1 MQKSLVNSLALGM
14 LLAYSGC
21 AKTKTA
27 TTANSPQVNAQARLL
42 SLNAAIDSL
51 EALPEAPAAQL
62 DSLRKLRALEQNNL
76 ELMGKA
82 QGTKPAEDP
91 QELYKANA
99 AKAQEDRSL
108 GRKPE
113 FLIP

>member
-1 MQKSLVNSLALGM
+1 MQKSLLNSLALGM

-21 AKTKTA
+21 AKSKATA
-27 TTANSPQVNAQARLL
+27 TTHPTQENAQARLL

-51 EALPEAPAAQL
+51 EALPEPSATQL

-91 QELYKANA
+91 QELYNANA

>member
-1 MQKSLVNSLALGM
+1 MQKSLLNSLALGM

-21 AKTKTA
+21 AKTKKA
-27 TTANSPQVNAQARLL
+27 PTANPPQVNAQARLL
-42 SLNAAIDSL
+42 SLNTTIDSL